1 MQKYIIMRFK
11 GIYKDKSSASNLAIF
26 FLLMFVSVTL
36 HTLLAVV
43 LIFFFADHGMS
54 IIHNQDLTNQQSVN
68 YLKLMQLFS
77 GVGLFITPTLVYSY
91 LTGFDFKFNKIRRQE
106 IILIIAIM
114 ILIVPFII
122 LLLEWNMQI
131 CFPEWLLVFDIDS
144 EAIVDAFLKMGSLW
158 DLLYTLLVIAVV
170 PAIGEEL
177 LFRGYLQQKLCR
189 WARNSHIAILITAF
203 LFSAIHLDL
212 QGIIPRFILGILL
225 GYIYYWSRNLWI
237 PILAHFVNNAQAV
250 ILSYSLFKVD
260 AERYF
265 SFAEPKVDSMISLF
279 SFASVVLLLYI
290 FHQSLMTRE

>member
-1 MQKYIIMRFK
+1 MRFK
-11 GIYKDKSSASNLAIF
+11 GIYKDKSLVSNLAIF
-26 FLLMFVSVTL
+26 FLLMFVSVAL
-36 HTLLAVV
+36 HTLLAMV
-43 LIFFFADHGMS
+43 LISFFADHGLS

-114 ILIVPFII
+114 ILIVPFIT

-144 EAIVDAFLKMGSLW
+144 EAIIDAFLKMGSLW

-203 LFSAIHLDL
+203 LFSFIHLDL

-260 AERYF
+260 TEGYF
-265 SFAEPKVDSMISLF
+265 FFAEPKVDSMISLF

-290 FHQSLMTRE
+290 FHQILMTRE

>member
-11 GIYKDKSSASNLAIF
+11 GIYKDKSLASNLAIF

-36 HTLLAVV
+36 HTLLAMV
-43 LIFFFADHGMS
+43 LISFFADHGMS
-54 IIHNQDLTNQQSVN
+54 LIHNQDLTNQQSVN

-77 GVGLFITPTLVYSY
+77 GIGLFITPTLVYSY

-114 ILIVPFII
+114 ILIVPFIT

-144 EAIVDAFLKMGSLW
+144 EAIIDAFLKMGSLW

-177 LFRGYLQQKLCR
+177 FFRGYLQQKLYR
-189 WARNSHIAILITAF
+189 WASNSHIAILITAF
-203 LFSAIHLDL
+203 LFSIIHLDL

-250 ILSYSLFKVD
+250 MLSYSLFKVD

-265 SFAEPKVDSMISLF
+265 SFTEPKVDSMISFF